1 MFEIA
6 ISLIYVLTVWRTS
19 ICLAFIVKVVSLI
32 FFLLLSIHMLAI
44 AISDSATGFF
54 LYFLFLVFAGL
65 GSWLELV
72 REP

>member
-1 MFEIA
+1 M
-6 ISLIYVLTVWRTS
+6 S
-19 ICLAFIVKVVSLI
+19 CLYCEGCDFD